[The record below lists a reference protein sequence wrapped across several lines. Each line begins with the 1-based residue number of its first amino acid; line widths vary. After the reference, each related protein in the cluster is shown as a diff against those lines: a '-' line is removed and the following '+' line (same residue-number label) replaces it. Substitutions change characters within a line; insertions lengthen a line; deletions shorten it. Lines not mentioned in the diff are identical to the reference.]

1 MASIVSAGTT
11 SATALNMSA
20 DTTGIL
26 QLASNNGTVG
36 LTIDTSQNVGINN
49 SSPTI
54 RTKLMVSSSNA
65 SDTVTV
71 GTVSGGFSITN
82 TNSAYGLQF
91 GSLSTG
97 NSWIQSA
104 RMDGTATAYNLLL
117 QPGGGLV
124 GIGTLSPQRKVTIIG
139 PDGASGVTEG
149 NSRTALFL
157 DNSGATY
164 INIASGSASQSAL
177 FFSNTSANNIGA
189 VAYDNTGNY
198 LRFDAASAER
208 GRFNSDGSF
217 CVGKTQASESATTGS
232 GYGFASPTV
241 DPFFSVVNVNASGAN
256 ACIYLSKRTTGQIMV
271 FQTNN
276 GTTNSTV
283 GNISTAA
290 SSTAYNTSS
299 DYRLKHDITPMTG
312 ALSRVALLKPVTY
325 KWNVDNADG
334 EGFIAHELAE
344 VVPDCVSGEKDAMR
358 TEAYEIS
365 PAVSATYDE
374 EGNVLTPAIEAVMG
388 ERQVPSYQGID
399 TSFLVATLTA
409 AIQELNAKVTSLEEQ
424 VLNLGVK

>member
-117 QPGGGLV
+117 QPGGGNV
-124 GIGTLSPQRKVTIIG
+124 GIAESSPNFDLHISTGSSASITQPTAGSYGLYIQQNSSGSVGGIYIQ
-139 PDGASGVTEG
+139 DGASNTG
-149 NSRTALFL
+149 NSIFVADNNGVGRLVLDGNGTLFL
-157 DNSGATY
+157 GTTSGSGASEILSVLQNNNNWMVTFR
-164 INIASGSASQSAL
+164 NSSASAPYGLQVWYTGADPNDTAKEFL
-177 FFSNTSANNIGA
+177 GLYGGGTQIMRMTVRSNGGIANYSANNVNLSDRREKTNFAPAGDYLAKVCAIPVQTFNYIDQNMEEDGGLTLGVIAQDVQA
-189 VAYDNTGNY
+189 VAPE
-198 LRFDAASAER
+198 L
-208 GRFNSDGSF
+208 
-217 CVGKTQASESATTGS
+217 VSESNWA
-232 GYGFASPTV
+232 
-241 DPFFSVVNVNASGAN
+241 NKNAEPKMRLS
-256 ACIYLSKRTTGQIMV
+256 IY
-271 FQTNN
+271 QTDLQ
-276 GTTNSTV
+276 
-283 GNISTAA
+283 
-290 SSTAYNTSS
+290 Y
-299 DYRLKHDITPMTG
+299 
-312 ALSRVALLKPVTY
+312 ALMK
-325 KWNVDNADG
+325 
-334 EGFIAHELAE
+334 
-344 VVPDCVSGEKDAMR
+344 
-358 TEAYEIS
+358 
-365 PAVSATYDE
+365 
-374 EGNVLTPAIEAVMG
+374 
-388 ERQVPSYQGID
+388 
-399 TSFLVATLTA
+399 